1 MHFDEETIM
10 AKTPNE
16 SEPGAYEHASASRVN
31 QPTAET
37 APLMGDDDRAPAPF
51 SAPRR
56 LPEAI
61 VRAYEA
67 AVDRADVKL
76 DRDLS
81 THPVLAWDRQGPT
94 STIDGGEQAD
104 AEHEFSGA
112 PLYTR
117 EKVTP
122 ALLVEQLRRPDAAR
136 SLQLDFDGLAD
147 DAVEWEWYQHA
158 GHWQNRLI
166 HGDSSAVMQSLIAKD
181 GLRGRV
187 QMIYFDPPYG
197 QNFKSNFQT
206 STGKLE
212 TPEKLDGLPAGDTAP
227 LRAFRDSYRNGIHSY
242 LDGIHERA
250 VLARELLTDTG
261 SLFCQIGDINVHRLA
276 LVLDEVFGPENRV
289 ATITWRPAASS
300 SARTLPES
308 ASYLLW
314 YAKEKSRCRY
324 HQLFEEMSLAETV
337 SQWDRSFSPAMAAF
351 EDGNIRRLTPDE
363 RQDPEQVI
371 KAGGTIFQGTPLN
384 SMGTSTTGRTR
395 AVTFRG
401 KEYHCGAGRQWRVSV
416 HDGDAPVCV
425 PPNDNGARTAASPPC
440 PDPEPCGLCQLGW
453 QGRLDDSGKSLR
465 WIWKSTEFPGR
476 RIDNVWP
483 TRRLP
488 GKKRYVVQTASSIV
502 ERCMLMTTDPGD
514 LVLDPTCGSGVT
526 ADVAEEWGRRW
537 ITMDVSR
544 VAIAVAR
551 QKFMTSTYTW
561 HRTTDGGTDPAADFI
576 CKTMR
581 KVSAGRLAD
590 PKTDWSHPDNIIKLV
605 DQTEIEAKRVR
616 LASPFTVESHSPY
629 SYLPF
634 DGSPN
639 QASPSAVAGEVTD
652 PDGSETPAVDFG
664 LASGD
669 TEKTIVEALY
679 RSPICDSSGTV
690 LLQVVDHERW
700 PDTHLASHGV
710 TCTRPGRDTE
720 IAAALMIAAPDA
732 TVTTAQAQRAVI
744 EARQNA
750 ADCENLI
757 AVGFAFEPDV
767 PARIGTCSVHRVVAS
782 KDLQIPEL
790 ARKDA
795 DGGTFT
801 LLGEP
806 DCEVRRTSD
815 GTSLTVRLL
824 GCDAY
829 DPSSGMVRETDEDG
843 IDCWM
848 VDTDHDQMQF
858 LARLTYFPNGVRNSA
873 GLKAAMKSLAGDLAS
888 DAEAQ
893 IISFRSQPFPI
904 PPDGRPIA
912 VKVITHTGAEMN
924 TVIHPDAWLDPLI
937 V

>member
-51 SAPRR
+51 SASRR

-61 VRAYEA
+61 ARAYEA

-289 ATITWRPAASS
+289 PTITWRPAAGS

-314 YAKEKSRCRY
+314 YAKDKPRCKY
-324 HQLFEEMSLAETV
+324 HQPYEPMSLAETV
-337 SQWDRSFSPAMAAF
+337 DLFQWQVRAEDQAGVTRSLSS
-351 EDGNIRRLTPDE
+351 DE
-363 RQDPEQVI
+363 RSDPRRI
-371 KAGGTIFQGTPLN
+371 PSSTLLYRKMNLTSA
-384 SMGTSTTGRTR
+384 SSSTTGRTR
-395 AVTFRG
+395 SV
-401 KEYHCGAGRQWRVSV
+401 EYDGQSFHCGTEKQWSVSV
-416 HDGDAPVCV
+416 HDGDAPVCT
-425 PPNDNGARTAASPPC
+425 PPRDNDARAAMSPPC
-440 PDPEPCGLCQLGW
+440 PDPEPCGLCWLGW
-453 QGRLDDSGKSLR
+453 NNRLDGRGASLG
-465 WIWKSTEFPGR
+465 WKFYFTEYPGR
-476 RIDNVWP
+476 RTDNVWP
-483 TRRLP
+483 QQRQARTR
-488 GKKRYVVQTASSIV
+488 RYVVQTSNAII

-590 PKTDWSHPDNIIKLV
+590 PDTDWGHPDNIIRLV
-605 DQTEIEAKRVR
+605 DQTETEPKRVR

-639 QASPSAVAGEVTD
+639 RASPSAAADEVTD
-652 PDGSETPAVDFG
+652 LDGSETPTVDFG

-669 TEKTIVEALY
+669 TEKTIVDALY

-700 PDTHLASHGV
+700 PNTHLASHGA

-767 PARIGTCSVHRVVAS
+767 PARIGACSVHRVVAS

-904 PPDGRPIA
+904 PPDERPIA

-937 V
+937 I

>member
-1 MHFDEETIM
+1 M

-51 SAPRR
+51 SAARR
-56 LPEAI
+56 LPKA
-61 VRAYEA
+61 VAQVYEA
-67 AVDRADVKL
+67 AVDRTDVKL

-94 STIDGGEQAD
+94 STIDGEEQAD

-122 ALLVEQLRRPDAAR
+122 ALLVEQLRRPNAAR
-136 SLQLDFDGLAD
+136 SLQLDFDGLPD
-147 DAVEWEWYQHA
+147 DAIEWEWYQHA
-158 GHWQNRLI
+158 GHWQNRLV

-206 STGKLE
+206 ATGKLE
-212 TPEKLDGLPAGDTAP
+212 TPEKLDGIPAGDTAP

-289 ATITWRPAASS
+289 ATITWRPTGGS

-314 YAKEKSRCRY
+314 YAKDKSRCRY
-324 HQLFEEMSLAETV
+324 RQLYEPLDRKGIADLFGGFSTPMVEET
-337 SQWDRSFSPAMAAF
+337 DRRSRGMTARERERPEVELPAGAVIWNR
-351 EDGNIRRLTPDE
+351 ENLT
-363 RQDPEQVI
+363 
-371 KAGGTIFQGTPLN
+371 
-384 SMGTSTTGRTR
+384 SMGASTTGRTR
-395 AVTFRG
+395 WVEYDGHR
-401 KEYHCGAGRQWRVSV
+401 YHCGDGRQWRVSV
-416 HDGDAPVCV
+416 HDGDAPVCT
-425 PPNDNGARTAASPPC
+425 PPDDNGARTEASPPC
-440 PDPEPCGLCQLGW
+440 PDSEPCGLCWLGW
-453 QGRLDDSGKSLR
+453 TNRLYGTKRALY
-465 WIWKSTEFPGR
+465 WKQLESETAGR
-476 RIDNVWP
+476 RIDNVWHNSV
-483 TRRLP
+483 TVR
-488 GKKRYVVQTASSIV
+488 GQKRYVVQTASSII

-561 HRTTDGGTDPAADFI
+561 HRTADGGTDPAADFI

-590 PKTDWSHPDNIIKLV
+590 PNTDWSHPDNIIKLV
-605 DQTEIEAKRVR
+605 DQTETEPKRVR

-639 QASPSAVAGEVTD
+639 RASPSAAAGDVTD
-652 PDGSETPAVDFG
+652 IGGSETPIVDFG

-669 TEKTIVEALY
+669 AEKTIVDALY

-690 LLQVVDHERW
+690 LLHVVDHERW
-700 PDTHLASHGV
+700 PDAHLAAHGV

-767 PARIGTCSVHRVVAS
+767 PARIGACSVHRVVAS

-924 TVIHPDAWLDPLI
+924 SVIHPDAWLDPLI

>member
-1 MHFDEETIM
+1 M
-10 AKTPNE
+10 AKSPNE

-51 SAPRR
+51 SAARR
-56 LPEAI
+56 LPKA
-61 VRAYEA
+61 VAQVYEA
-67 AVDRADVKL
+67 AVDRTDVKL

-94 STIDGGEQAD
+94 STIDGEEQAD

-136 SLQLDFDGLAD
+136 SLQLDFDGLPD
-147 DAVEWEWYQHA
+147 DAIEWEWYQHA
-158 GHWQNRLI
+158 GHWQNRLV

-181 GLRGRV
+181 GLCGRV

-289 ATITWRPAASS
+289 ATITWRPTGGS

-314 YAKEKSRCRY
+314 YAKDKSRCRY
-324 HQLFEEMSLAETV
+324 QQPYEPLDQAGIVHQFSSYARIEEPSGAVRKLTKTERSAPNSDISQEVRLFKRE
-337 SQWDRSFSPAMAAF
+337 
-351 EDGNIRRLTPDE
+351 NLT
-363 RQDPEQVI
+363 
-371 KAGGTIFQGTPLN
+371 
-384 SMGTSTTGRTR
+384 SMGSSTTGRTR
-395 AVTFRG
+395 EIMYRG
-401 KEYHCGAGRQWRVSV
+401 KQYHCGTGRQWCVSV
-416 HDGDAPVCV
+416 HDRDAPVCA
-425 PPNDNGARTAASPPC
+425 PPDDNGARTEALPPC
-440 PDPEPCGLCQLGW
+440 PAPEPCGLCWLGW
-453 QGRLDDSGKSLR
+453 TGRLDDSGPSLQ
-465 WIWKSTEFPGR
+465 WKWYGHEVPGR
-476 RIDNVWP
+476 RLDNVWHQMRP
-483 TRRLP
+483 VTGRTR
-488 GKKRYVVQTASSIV
+488 RYVVQTAAAIV

-590 PKTDWSHPDNIIKLV
+590 PNTDWSHPDNIIKLV
-605 DQTEIEAKRVR
+605 DQTETEPKRVR

-634 DGSPN
+634 DGTPN
-639 QASPSAVAGEVTD
+639 RTSPSAAADEVTD
-652 PDGSETPAVDFG
+652 LDGSETPIVDFG

-669 TEKTIVEALY
+669 TEKTIVDALY
-679 RSPICDSSGTV
+679 RSPICDSNGTV

-720 IAAALMIAAPDA
+720 IVAALMIAAPDA

-767 PARIGTCSVHRVVAS
+767 PPRIGACSVHRVVAS

-848 VDTDHDQMQF
+848 VDTDHDQLQF